1 MPWEETEQYIRSGH
15 RNPDDFQ
22 SDSLRTITISEEE
35 GIKAVI
41 GKPKGKDTTEVQSYL
56 FDKSKSWTVDKAKAW
71 FEKHQPVKEHVSAI
85 LPFKVLEK
93 LVDKPLKIRGVAMT
107 TGMSRNFNIY
117 TPEELQAFASKLVS
131 APVYVEHVSVEN
143 AVGKVTKT
151 EWDGQSLWYE
161 AEIYD
166 DETAEKIRKGLVQ
179 HVSVGADYEAIDVV
193 DGKIPHGLH
202 DAELSLVAVPGI
214 PETNV
219 QILEKLAR
227 EQVDP
232 LVAGEYFLGFYQD
245 PALFLPEHFRTVWL
259 DQANGVLAVMAKSR
273 ANPAKESCQSIL
285 FLKSKWQPNTVTDWL
300 TIHPDYSIPASTSV
314 SPGALSGVESLKEE
328 ELKELIK
335 SGVAEALKV
344 HEQEDKDKQAQIERS
359 QKYGIGIKQGGNVTK
374 PGEFANIPEDQFA
387 DPVNFRYPVDA
398 EHCKAA
404 LGYFNQPDNRSQ
416 YSQEEQNKI
425 MQKIVAACVSN
436 GVEVSW
442 QPNDPAY
449 KALPEEL
456 KAKCTGYTK
465 ESSDA
470 EKLAAAEK
478 KLADTTSKLT
488 EAEKTIEQL
497 RKQLPGGGLI
507 KDLPK
512 IMQVSE
518 AVGILEGL
526 LPSPVVEN
534 STMGMKRE
542 CQAIRGAIHK
552 LRERMK
558 TGTE

>member
-1 MPWEETEQYIRSGH
+1 M
-15 RNPDDFQ
+15 
-22 SDSLRTITISEEE
+22 RTITISEEE

-56 FDKSKSWTVDKAKAW
+56 FDKGKWDLEKAKAW
-71 FEKHQPVKEHVSAI
+71 FEKHGEATREHVYAV

-93 LVDKPLKIRGVAMT
+93 IVDKPLRIRGVAMT
-107 TGMSRNFNIY
+107 AGMSRNFNIY
-117 TPEELQAFASKLVS
+117 TSEELQAFASKLVGS
-131 APVYVEHVSVEN
+131 PVYIEHVSVGN
-143 AVGKVTKT
+143 AVGKTTKT

-179 HVSVGADYEAIDVV
+179 HVSIGADYETLDII

-202 DAELSLVAVPGI
+202 NAELSLVAVPGI
-214 PETNV
+214 PETNL
-219 QILEKLAR
+219 QILERLR
-227 EQVDP
+227 EQGVDP

-245 PALFLPEHFRTVWL
+245 PALFLPEHFRMVWL

-273 ANPAKESCQSIL
+273 ADPAKESCQSIL
-285 FLKSKWQPNTVTDWL
+285 FLKSKWQPNTVKDWL
-300 TIHPDYSIPASTSV
+300 VIHPDYVLPASTSV
-314 SPGALSGVESLKEE
+314 SPGALSGVENLKEE

-359 QKYGIGIKQGGNVTK
+359 QKYGVGIKQGGAVTK

-416 YSQEEQNKI
+416 YSSEEQAKI
-425 MQKIVAACVSN
+425 MQKIVAACVAN

-442 QPNDPAY
+442 QPNDAAY

-456 KAKCTGYTK
+456 KAKCSGYTK
-465 ESSDA
+465 EATDA
-470 EKLAAAEK
+470 EKVAAAEQ
-478 KLADTTSKLT
+478 KLV
-488 EAEKTIEQL
+488 EAQTTIEDL
-497 RKQLPGGGLI
+497 RKQLPGGGLL
-507 KDLPK
+507 KDPPK
-512 IMQVSE
+512 MMPIVE
-518 AVGILEGL
+518 HVAVLEGL
-526 LPSPVVEN
+526 LPSPMVERA
-534 STMGMKRE
+534 TMTMQRE
-542 CQAIRGAIHK
+542 CQAIRSAILQAKEK
-552 LRERMK
+552 LK
-558 TGTE
+558 